1 MTEDPKEEA
10 DAPAEP
16 AEEAPAEE
24 AQEAQPEVA
33 EEAPMG
39 HSGGFRMTRDSQTDE
54 FPAYDEARKPE
65 YKPAH
70 RAQKVNLTVD
80 EAVDEVRED
89 LTDAR
94 DEVTGAWKKTQDAV
108 ESTVEEVQDA
118 VQDVTDTK
126 TEESPLPDRRRRRN
140 RRA

>member
-1 MTEDPKEEA
+1 
-10 DAPAEP
+10 
-16 AEEAPAEE
+16 
-24 AQEAQPEVA
+24 
-33 EEAPMG
+33 MG

-54 FPAYDEARKPE
+54 FPAYDEVRKPE

-80 EAVDEVRED
+80 EVVDEVRED

-118 VQDVTDTK
+118 VQDVTDAEK
-126 TEESPLPDRRRRRN
+126 PENSPLPDRRRRRN

>member
-1 MTEDPKEEA
+1 
-10 DAPAEP
+10 
-16 AEEAPAEE
+16 
-24 AQEAQPEVA
+24 
-33 EEAPMG
+33 MG

-108 ESTVEEVQDA
+108 ESTVEEVQNT
-118 VQDVTDTK
+118 VEEVRQDVTDTEK
-126 TEESPLPDRRRRRN
+126 PENSPLPDRRRRRN